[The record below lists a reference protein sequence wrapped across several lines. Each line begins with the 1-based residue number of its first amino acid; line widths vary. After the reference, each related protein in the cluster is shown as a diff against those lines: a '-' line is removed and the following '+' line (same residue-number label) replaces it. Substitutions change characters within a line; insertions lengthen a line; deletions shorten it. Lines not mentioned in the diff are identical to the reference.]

1 MLTEVRKQAYEQR
14 ENFNKEI
21 YIKRNQRAE
30 ELKNN

>member
-14 ENFNKEI
+14 ETNKEI

>member
-21 YIKRNQRAE
+21 YIKGNQRAE